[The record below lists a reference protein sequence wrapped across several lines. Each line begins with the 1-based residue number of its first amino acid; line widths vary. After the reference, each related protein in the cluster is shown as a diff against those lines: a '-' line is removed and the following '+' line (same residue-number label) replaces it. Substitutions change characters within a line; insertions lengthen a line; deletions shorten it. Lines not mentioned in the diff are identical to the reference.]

1 MVTPLKTFMGFLV
14 HLNVQLI
21 FYNLSFGNKIMN
33 TIQRDGDISEVVATY
48 SFLPN
53 ELIVFMNKGATRENM
68 GRNLIVF
75 ANLKFKALTTAI
87 EHLLIFVQPVIFSI
101 IAIIIVI
108 LYLSILL
115 PIYHSF
121 QGVY

>member
-121 QGVY
+121 QVVY